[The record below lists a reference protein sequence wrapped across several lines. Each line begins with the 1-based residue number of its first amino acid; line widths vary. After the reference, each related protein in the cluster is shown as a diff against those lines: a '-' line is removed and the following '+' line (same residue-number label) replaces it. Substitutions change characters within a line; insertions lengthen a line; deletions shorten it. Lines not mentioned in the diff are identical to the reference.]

1 MLRIREAQLRALA
14 AASDD
19 NRVAAIVDRLYVE
32 HPGHV
37 VGQAREQVRR
47 RVASALRRAR
57 GFGLRDDRDLH
68 AFGLLCIVISEAF
81 DAHPPFQRLL
91 ADPAVPPEEKMTR
104 LFQGATDADWR
115 AAAALVTPHPSRET
129 R

>member
-1 MLRIREAQLRALA
+1 MLRIRDAQMHALA
-14 AASDD
+14 AANDES
-19 NRVAAIVDRLYVE
+19 RVAAIVDRLYLE

-37 VGQAREQVRR
+37 VGQTREQVRR

-68 AFGLLCIVISEAF
+68 AFGLLCIIISEAF
-81 DAHPPFQRLL
+81 DTHPPFQRVLV
-91 ADPAVPPEEKMTR
+91 DPAVPPEEKMTR
-104 LFQGATDADWR
+104 LFQGATEADWQ
-115 AAAALVTPHPSRET
+115 AAAALLPSHPSRET